1 MDNKINNSYYECKRC
16 FHKFYQ
22 KNDMKKHLEKKNLCE
37 RKVESYK
44 YNNEDLHNL
53 SLERNYNT
61 EKTHICNSCNKNFYN
76 NANLKRHIDKYCK
89 KNNNNSIIDENI
101 VESVSVNASPI
112 IEKQQ
117 DVCQIGENNINNV
130 SNSNITNNSNN
141 INININIARSFDDD
155 WDTSKIDINKKILL
169 LVTNSKFTKT
179 LENILENEVNLNVLI
194 DTTTENGLVYN
205 NKEFTK
211 MNVKDIVKKTMS
223 KLHKHLTEFHSDI
236 LNNDNDKPNKD
247 KLDIDKKHLDLS
259 LQNINNKYTNFTNS
273 RDIQKTVKEYITDIY
288 DKKNMDT
295 INYINN
301 NNNGY

>member
-16 FHKFYQ
+16 FYKSYQ

-44 YNNEDLHNL
+44 YNNEDLYNL

-61 EKTHICNSCNKNFYN
+61 EKENVCKDCNKNFYN
-76 NANLKRHIDKYCK
+76 NANLKRHMDKYCK
-89 KNNNNSIIDENI
+89 KNNNVIDET
-101 VESVSVNASPI
+101 VNASPI
-112 IEKQQ
+112 IGKLQ

-141 INININIARSFDDD
+141 NINININIARSFDDE

-211 MNVKDIVKKTMS
+211 MNIKDIVKKTMS

-273 RDIQKTVKEYITDIY
+273 KDIQKTVKEYITDIY
-288 DKKNMDT
+288 DKKNIDT